1 MAWLSDF
8 DIRQIDDTYFQLL
21 QDLVY
26 YSEKY
31 GLKITVPA
39 GMVSDGPSVPRA
51 PLLYWL
57 FGHKGKRAAVIHD
70 WLYRCALLPRDVCDA
85 IFREALMDSGKL
97 WVTSAGMYLGVRVG
111 GWPHYAPSGRA
122 GCLDPRVKCD
132 TLCIKNNRT
141 CENYL
146 ASYQLT
152 VNYVSTPR
160 SCA

>member
-70 WLYRCALLPRDVCDA
+70 WLYRCALLPRDVCDS

-111 GWPHYAPSGRA
+111 GWPSYSPEKK
-122 GCLDPRVKCD
+122 GCLDTRRMCD
-132 TLCIKNNRT
+132 RDCLRCDNFIGSF
-141 CENYL
+141 
-146 ASYQLT
+146 ALT
-152 VNYVSTPR
+152 VVPFR
-160 SCA
+160 RGL